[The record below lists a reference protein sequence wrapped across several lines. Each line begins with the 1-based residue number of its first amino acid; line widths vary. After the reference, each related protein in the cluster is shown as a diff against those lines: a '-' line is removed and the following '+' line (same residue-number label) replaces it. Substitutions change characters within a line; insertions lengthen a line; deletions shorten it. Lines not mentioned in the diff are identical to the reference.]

1 MIVAILGGTGNLGKG
16 LAVRFSLAGFDVI
29 VGSRDVRKA
38 EKKAEE
44 YSDISGCSI
53 RGMDNRDALKAC
65 DVAILT
71 IPWDRVFEFVSNF
84 RDLFRDKIVVSPV
97 VPMKKVNG
105 LFVYVQLP
113 EGSAAEK
120 IASILRESRVVS
132 AYHNIPARRFA
143 DLNEKFE
150 FDVAVCGDDEEA
162 KRVVI
167 EMTNRVDCLR
177 ALDAGPLRNSR
188 IIESLTPLLINI
200 SLRNRL
206 GELGIRFV

>member
-150 FDVAVCGDDEEA
+150 FDVAVCADNEEA